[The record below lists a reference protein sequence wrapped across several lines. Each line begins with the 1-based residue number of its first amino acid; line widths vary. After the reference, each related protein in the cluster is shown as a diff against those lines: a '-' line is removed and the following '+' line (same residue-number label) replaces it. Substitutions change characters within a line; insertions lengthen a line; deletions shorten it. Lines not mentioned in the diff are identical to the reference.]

1 MASQSNKTSPDG
13 EIASLSTCRHA
24 NSHESSVS
32 LTKLSF
38 LSRSHW

>member
-1 MASQSNKTSPDG
+1 MAGK
-13 EIASLSTCRHA
+13 ERRHA

-38 LSRSHW
+38 LSRSQW